1 MRRIAVKDL
10 RPGQKF
16 DKPVYVDEESLFV
29 PEGIEIREKDI
40 RRLMDWD
47 VAEVMTD
54 GQVIGEDP
62 FQGKLPFFA
71 NPFRSPAMKGIAGSY
86 QDLSNSLLEIHGLI
100 RTEQPV
106 DPQQVKTIV
115 DEVLRLL
122 DEDPNN
128 LVQFILY
135 GFQGEA
141 GFAENAINSTI
152 LCALVGRKIKLQ
164 RHRLLNLATAA
175 LLHDIG
181 MLRIPEEI
189 RNKEGKLSTEEL
201 RVVRTHPIH
210 SYKVITRELEF
221 PEEVGLAALQHQERF
236 DGRGYPR
243 GLAKE
248 KIIDLA
254 RIIAVV
260 DSFEAMV
267 SKRPYRD
274 PMIGYT
280 AMKNLLSD
288 NGRRF
293 DPEMLKVFIK
303 ALGLYPIGSIVLLND
318 GSIGRVLENDGEAPL
333 KPTIKLLIASDGTE
347 YPQDDGEVIK
357 LTERRDLFIAKA
369 VDPYSLGDGDEQDV
383 QAASPGA

>member
-1 MRRIAVKDL
+1 MRRIPVKDL

-29 PEGIEIREKDI
+29 PEGIAIREKDI
-40 RRLMDWD
+40 RRLMDWE
-47 VAEVMTD
+47 VESVMTD
-54 GQVIGEDP
+54 GEVIGGDP
-62 FQGKLPFFA
+62 YKGKHPFFA
-71 NPFRSPAMKGIAGSY
+71 NPFRTPEMKGIMKTY
-86 QDLSNSLLEIHGLI
+86 HELSERLLAIHGGVRTEEPVDAEGVKSIVDDILKLLEDKAND
-100 RTEQPV
+100 T
-106 DPQQVKTIV
+106 
-115 DEVLRLL
+115 
-122 DEDPNN
+122 
-128 LVQFILY
+128 VQFILY

-141 GFAENAINSTI
+141 GFVENALNSAI
-152 LCALVGRKIKLQ
+152 LSALVGKKMKLA
-164 RHRLLNLATAA
+164 RHRLLNLTTAA

-189 RNKEGKLSTEEL
+189 RGKQGKLSTDEL

-210 SYKVITRELEF
+210 SYKVITKELQF
-221 PEEVGLAALQHQERF
+221 PEEVGTAALQHQERF

-248 KIIDLA
+248 KISDLA

-288 NGRRF
+288 NSRRF
-293 DPEMLKVFIK
+293 DPEILKVFIK
-303 ALGLYPIGSIVLLND
+303 ALGIYPIGSIVLLND

-333 KPTIKLLIASDGTE
+333 KPKIKLLIGADGTE
-347 YPQDDGEVIK
+347 YPNDDGEVIN

-369 VDPYSLGDGDEQDV
+369 VDPYSLAEGDEPEEELQEE
-383 QAASPGA
+383 

>member
-293 DPEMLKVFIK
+293 DPE
-303 ALGLYPIGSIVLLND
+303 
-318 GSIGRVLENDGEAPL
+318 
-333 KPTIKLLIASDGTE
+333 
-347 YPQDDGEVIK
+347 
-357 LTERRDLFIAKA
+357 
-369 VDPYSLGDGDEQDV
+369 
-383 QAASPGA
+383 

>member
-1 MRRIAVKDL
+1 MRRIPVKDL

-16 DKPVYVDEESLFV
+16 NKPVYVDEDSLFV

-40 RRLMDWD
+40 RRLMDWE
-47 VAEVMTD
+47 VETVMTN
-54 GQVIGEDP
+54 GEVIGEDP
-62 FQGKLPFFA
+62 YKGKHPFFA
-71 NPFRSPAMKGIAGSY
+71 NPFRTPEMKGIMKTY
-86 QDLSNSLLEIHGLI
+86 HDLSERLLAIHGRV
-100 RTEQPV
+100 RTEEPV
-106 DPQQVKTIV
+106 DPDRVKKIV
-115 DEVLRLL
+115 DDVLKLL
-122 DEDPNN
+122 EDQPNDT
-128 LVQFILY
+128 VQFILY

-141 GFAENAINSTI
+141 GFVENALNSAI
-152 LCALVGRKIKLQ
+152 LSGLVGKKMKLA
-164 RHRLLNLATAA
+164 RHRLLNLTTAS

-189 RNKEGKLSTEEL
+189 RNKQGKLSSDEL

-210 SYKVITRELEF
+210 SYKVVTKEMEF
-221 PEEVGLAALQHQERF
+221 VEEVGIAALQHQERF

-248 KIIDLA
+248 KISDLA

-288 NGRRF
+288 NSRRF
-293 DPEMLKVFIK
+293 DPEILKVFIK
-303 ALGLYPIGSIVLLND
+303 TLGIYPIGSIVLLND

-333 KPTIKLLIASDGTE
+333 KPKIKLLIAADGTE
-347 YPQDDGEVIK
+347 YPNDDGDVIN
-357 LTERRDLFIAKA
+357 LIERRDLFIAKA
-369 VDPYSLGDGDEQDV
+369 VDPYSLAEGEE
-383 QAASPGA
+383 PEEEEKEP

>member
-1 MRRIAVKDL
+1 MRRIPVKDL

-40 RRLMDWD
+40 RRLMDWE
-47 VAEVMTD
+47 VESVMTD
-54 GQVIGEDP
+54 GNLIGEDAYK
-62 FQGKLPFFA
+62 GKHPFFA
-71 NPFRSPAMKGIAGSY
+71 NPFRSPEMKGITDSY
-86 QDLSNSLLEIHGLI
+86 HDMSERLLAIHGRV
-100 RTEQPV
+100 RTEAPV
-106 DPQQVKTIV
+106 DPEQVKRIV
-115 DEVLRLL
+115 DEILKLL
-122 DEDPNN
+122 ERDAVNV
-128 LVQFILY
+128 VQFILY
-135 GFQGEA
+135 GLQGEA
-141 GFAENAINSTI
+141 GFVENSINSAI
-152 LCALVGRKIKLQ
+152 LCAMVGRKLKLQ
-164 RHRLLNLATAA
+164 RHRLLNLTTAA

-189 RNKEGKLSTEEL
+189 RNKEGKLSTDEL

-210 SYKVITRELEF
+210 SYKVITKELEF
-221 PEEVGLAALQHQERF
+221 PEEVGIAALQHQERF

-243 GLAKE
+243 GLSKD
-248 KIIDLA
+248 KISDLA
-254 RIIAVV
+254 RIITVV

-293 DPEMLKVFIK
+293 DPEILKVFIK
-303 ALGLYPIGSIVLLND
+303 AIGIYPIGSIVLLND
-318 GSIGRVLENDGEAPL
+318 GSIGRVLEIDGEAPL
-333 KPTIKLLIASDGTE
+333 KPKLKLLIGADGTE
-347 YPQDDGEVIK
+347 FPGDDGDVIN

-369 VDPYSLGDGDEQDV
+369 IDPYSLAGGDAPETEANEG
-383 QAASPGA
+383 

>member
-1 MRRIAVKDL
+1 
-10 RPGQKF
+10 
-16 DKPVYVDEESLFV
+16 
-29 PEGIEIREKDI
+29 
-40 RRLMDWD
+40 
-47 VAEVMTD
+47 
-54 GQVIGEDP
+54 
-62 FQGKLPFFA
+62 
-71 NPFRSPAMKGIAGSY
+71 AGSY